1 MSEENDRIADADF
14 SDWDDEGNCQ
24 YCGASLEDCV
34 CIEGIL

>member
-14 SDWDDEGNCQ
+14 SDYDDEGCCL
-24 YCGASLEDCV
+24 YCGALFEDCV